1 MTAID
6 NLFKRLAELL
16 PANEVR
22 RLEALY
28 RRDAADDVKASRQR
42 TKARQAAQRLARA
55 ERQEAEA
62 SEEETP

>member
-1 MTAID
+1 MPAID

-16 PANEVR
+16 PAAEVR

-28 RRDAADDVKASRQR
+28 KSDKAADERASRQR

-55 ERQEAEA
+55 QRQKPEAE
-62 SEEETP
+62 EEAP